1 MPPADD
7 DELQIEVPPELLPSL
22 ADWLNGEDVLR
33 GRVRAVRP
41 APKPGEMGAAIEML
55 TVALSSGGVGAVLVR
70 SICTWLSQRRS
81 EVSVS
86 LKDADGCEFQ
96 FSSKSR
102 NLDPSDV
109 FREASDLFT
118 RLRCSSS
125 DQEQAGR

>member
-7 DELQIEVPPELLPSL
+7 DELQIEVPPELLSSL
-22 ADWLNGEDVLR
+22 ADWLNSEDVLR

-41 APKPGEMGAAIEML
+41 APKPGEMGAAIELL
-55 TVALSSGGVGAVLVR
+55 TVALGSGGVGAVLIR

-86 LKDADGCEFQ
+86 LKDADGREFQ

-118 RLRCSSS
+118 RLRGTSS

>member
-7 DELQIEVPPELLPSL
+7 DELRIEVPPELLPSL
-22 ADWLNGEDVLR
+22 ADWLNSEDVLR

-41 APKPGEMGAAIEML
+41 APKPGEMGAAIELL
-55 TVALSSGGVGAVLVR
+55 TVALGSGGVGVVLVR

-81 EVSVS
+81 EVAVS
-86 LKDADGCEFQ
+86 LKDADGREFQ

-118 RLRCSSS
+118 RLRSTSP